1 MLSRRRWVRRDYVA
15 PPQTL
20 RPQRAPEAGH
30 RRVVHNAGLPVG
42 FEHPPR
48 ASWAAGM
55 ATGAPSETHR
65 QRRAGDLFDDVLARP
80 RLEGSGELVG
90 LGSGTRAIAQ
100 ARDKQ
105 EVEHWDREVERDAER
120 SGHVGHRHR

>member
-1 MLSRRRWVRRDYVA
+1 MRPKPGVDGLFTTRDYRSASSTHHVRRGRLA
-15 PPQTL
+15 WPPVL
-20 RPQRAPEAGH
+20 HRGLSGNDGAG
-30 RRVVHNAGLPVG
+30 N
-42 FEHPPR
+42 
-48 ASWAAGM
+48 
-55 ATGAPSETHR
+55 
-65 QRRAGDLFDDVLARP
+65 LFDDVLARP

-100 ARDKQ
+100 ARDEQ